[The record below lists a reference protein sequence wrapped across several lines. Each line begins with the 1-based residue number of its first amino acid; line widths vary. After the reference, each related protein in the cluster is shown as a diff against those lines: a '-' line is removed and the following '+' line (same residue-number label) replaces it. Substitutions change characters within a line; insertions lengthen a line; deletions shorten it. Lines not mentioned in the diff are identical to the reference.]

1 MAKLLEYASFR
12 EKDTFFKNEIVD
24 TTVDFDKIFD
34 ELQDEKELLIFR
46 GSNEAKY
53 KQYTSAQRY
62 WLQNELKNKGLKFY
76 DFIVKLIDD
85 SKLWNRETLKNF
97 FEAIKIQSNN
107 DLAFLSYMQHNGL
120 PTPLLDFTY
129 DSRVGLFFAFYRCNI
144 PSSDNEIDNYCSL
157 YILNPSNEYYITGR
171 KQLNNISKEGKVSYE
186 DLASFPLLLIPTK
199 DVEYQAI
206 NSIKISNQKGLF
218 MFNNDEDKPI
228 EEVYLKEI
236 DEQRKRLDVNYD
248 DKFATCI
255 NFHKS
260 LKSYVFSKLKQEGVS
275 ESYVYPNDESL
286 KKFALEQTLSNL

>member
-1 MAKLLEYASFR
+1 MAKLLEYASFK
-12 EKDTFFKNEIVD
+12 EKDTFFKNEIID
-24 TTVDFDKIFD
+24 TKAAIDKIFD
-34 ELQDEKELLIFR
+34 ELVNNEESKIFR
-46 GSNEAKY
+46 GCNEARY

-62 WLQNELKNKGLKFY
+62 WLQYELEKQGLEFY
-76 DFIVKLIDD
+76 DFITSLIGY
-85 SKLWNRETLKNF
+85 SKSWNSATLKTF
-97 FEAIKIQSNN
+97 FEAIKILSND
-107 DLAFLSYMQHNGL
+107 DLAFLSYMQHNKL

-129 DSRVGLFFAFYRCNI
+129 DVRIGFYFAFHQCNV
-144 PSSDNEIDNYCSL
+144 PFSDNTIDNYCSL
-157 YILNPSNEYYITGR
+157 YILNPSNEYYITGS

-206 NSIKISNQKGLF
+206 NSVKISNQKGLF
-218 MFNNDEDKPI
+218 MFNNDEEKPI